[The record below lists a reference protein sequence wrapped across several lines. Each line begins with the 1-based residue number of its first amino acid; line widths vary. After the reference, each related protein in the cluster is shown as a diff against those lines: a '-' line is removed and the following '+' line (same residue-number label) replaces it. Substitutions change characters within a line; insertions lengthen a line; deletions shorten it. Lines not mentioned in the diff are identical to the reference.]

1 MASKQMNICYARWSW
16 GLWTRMKEIKNK
28 EFYKITILYRV
39 VREGIPEQR
48 SNGNK
53 RMGQAVIWGRAF

>member
-1 MASKQMNICYARWSW
+1 
-16 GLWTRMKEIKNK
+16 MKEIKNK

-53 RMGQAVIWGRAF
+53 RMGRAVIWGRAF